1 MHRFTY
7 LALITLLAASSLAAA
22 DNNELDPLSVKFQV
36 GVGMNTGNAPAFD
49 YLSTAG
55 MVGGDIHY
63 RLSKNVALVPM
74 SLSFYF
80 YSGSPTGTGSYSDGF
95 IEQRGRNRTNLGSVN
110 SYVDPW
116 LTPWYNYQPYYYGS
130 GYYGYNN
137 SPPNLAWGV
146 SMIPG
151 IKLQTSG
158 RKLFNFYG
166 QLGAGFYRHN
176 QKSSSYYGVGRL
188 SNTSFATRGEV
199 GVEVIAIEHV
209 NVVAGGGY
217 MWVRGNPAF
226 DGIMHLNIGFR
237 VGF

>member
-7 LALITLLAASSLAAA
+7 LALIALLATGTLAAA
-22 DNNELDPLSVKFQV
+22 DNDELDPLSVKFHV
-36 GVGMNTGNAPAFD
+36 GVGMNTGNLPSFD

-63 RLSKNVALVPM
+63 RLSKNVALVPV

-80 YSGSPTGTGSYSDGF
+80 YSGSPTGTGNYSGSF
-95 IEQRGRNRTNLGSVN
+95 IEPRGRNRSNLGSVN

-116 LTPWYNYQPYYYGS
+116 LNPSFYYPSYYYGS
-130 GYYGYNN
+130 GYYGYNP

-166 QLGAGFYRHN
+166 QLGAGLYSHN

-188 SNTSFATRGEV
+188 SNTSFAARGEA
-199 GVEVIAIEHV
+199 GIEVIAFEHV
-209 NVVAGGGY
+209 NVVVGGGY
-217 MWVRGNPAF
+217 MWLHSNPAF
-226 DGIMHLNIGFR
+226 DGIVHLNMGFR